1 VTDRFENDPPT
12 RRDFALAAAAALGVA
27 ATGLHAQTPD
37 AGDVLKSE
45 LLMDIE
51 LDVGAPQNLGTRMI
65 VPVTGGTFSG
75 PKLKGKALGNG
86 GDWISVRPDGASE
99 LSVRVTLQTDDDQLI
114 YMTYGGVLY
123 GPPANKAGMYW
134 RTTPRFETG
143 SAKYEWLNRVVAVG
157 VGRQVPKKAAY
168 RVFHIL

>member
-1 VTDRFENDPPT
+1 MDRFENGPVT
-12 RRDFALAAAAALGVA
+12 RRDFALAAAGAFGVV
-27 ATGLHAQTPD
+27 ATGLRAQAPD

-51 LDVGAPQNLGTRMI
+51 LDVGTPHNLGTRLI

-75 PKLKGKALGNG
+75 PKLKGKALSNG